1 MNNLIKTALNKYENN
16 LFLESDS
23 LSFTYKDVKDFCE
36 RIDELSIDNQ
46 IIYSFF
52 DRSIESAL
60 SLVSILYTDN
70 IFCPLS
76 LQWSEEKIVEILT
89 SLGGVWIFMSSKE
102 KTVIENIIKKHG
114 FDMNVAEVNGTEI
127 NIKLVANRAKRDF
140 PQNAGYVYSTSGST
154 GKPKCVLGRK
164 DSLKMFVEWEK
175 KEFSIDEN
183 RVFCNV
189 TKPTF
194 DPYLR
199 DIITPLISGA
209 KIYIPDTAI
218 SLNSLALKRRITE
231 NKVTDIH
238 LVPSMFRKLS
248 LTDTC
253 VKNIYLAGEV
263 LYGNDIVAYLGKPV
277 NVVNLYGPTETTL
290 AKFFHRCCENDFG
303 KDVLPVGKTIDDTNC
318 YIDNDEIIIETNWGS
333 LGYINHQS
341 DDLVVVDEKR
351 IRYFTKDRGF
361 FDDNG
366 DLIVLGRTNDSIKLL
381 GEKVDLGKITKSILE
396 NEFVTECMAVGVN
409 NGTRSYL
416 LVAIATAQPHS
427 RARLAVLKKL
437 KNDGVQM
444 VPMKF
449 YMEEELPKNEN
460 GKIDRNK
467 IVQIFLNKN
476 MGEKRWN

>member
-1 MNNLIKTALNKYENN
+1 M
-16 LFLESDS
+16 
-23 LSFTYKDVKDFCE
+23 
-36 RIDELSIDNQ
+36 
-46 IIYSFF
+46 
-52 DRSIESAL
+52 
-60 SLVSILYTDN
+60 
-70 IFCPLS
+70 
-76 LQWSEEKIVEILT
+76 
-89 SLGGVWIFMSSKE
+89 
-102 KTVIENIIKKHG
+102 
-114 FDMNVAEVNGTEI
+114 
-127 NIKLVANRAKRDF
+127 
-140 PQNAGYVYSTSGST
+140 
-154 GKPKCVLGRK
+154 
-164 DSLKMFVEWEK
+164 
-175 KEFSIDEN
+175 
-183 RVFCNV
+183 FCNV

-303 KDVLPVGKTIDDTNC
+303 KDVLPVGKPIDDTNC

-333 LGYINHQS
+333 LGYINYQS

>member
-1 MNNLIKTALNKYENN
+1 MNNLIKTALNNFEKN

-23 LSFTYKDVKDFCE
+23 LSLTYKEVKDFCE
-36 RIDELSIDNQ
+36 RIDDLSIEHQ
-46 IIYSFF
+46 VIYSFF

-60 SLVSILYTDN
+60 SLVSILYTGN

-76 LQWSEEKIVEILT
+76 LQWSEEKIVEMLT
-89 SLGGVWIFMSSKE
+89 ALGGDWIFTSPKA
-102 KTVIENIIKKHG
+102 KTVIENIIEKHAL
-114 FDMNVAEVNGTEI
+114 DMNVAEVNGTEL
-127 NIKLVANRAKRDF
+127 NIKLGANRVKRDF
-140 PQNAGYVYSTSGST
+140 PQNVGYVYSTSGST

-209 KIYIPDTAI
+209 KIYIPDTST
-218 SLNSLALKRRITE
+218 SLNCLALKRNIEE

-238 LVPSMFRKLS
+238 LVPSVFRKLS
-248 LTDTC
+248 LSDTRL
-253 VKNIYLAGEV
+253 KNIYLAGEV
-263 LYGNDIVAYLGKPV
+263 LYGNDIAEYLGKSV

-290 AKFFHRCCENDFG
+290 AKFFHRCCEKDFG
-303 KDVLPVGKTIDDTNC
+303 KDVLPVGKPIDGSNC
-318 YIDNDEIIIETNWGS
+318 YIENDEIIIETNWGS
-333 LGYINHQS
+333 LGYLNHQS
-341 DDLVVVDEKR
+341 DDLVVVDDKK
-351 IRYFTKDRGF
+351 IRYYTKDRGF

-366 DLIVLGRTNDSIKLL
+366 DLVVLGRANDSIKLF
-381 GEKVDLGKITKSILE
+381 GEKVDLGKITESILE
-396 NEFVTECMAVGVN
+396 NEFVKECMVVGVN

-416 LVAIATAQPHS
+416 LVALATAQPHS
-427 RARLAVLKKL
+427 QARLAVLNKL
-437 KNDGVQM
+437 KNDGVQI

-467 IVQIFLNKN
+467 IVQIHLNKDV
-476 MGEKRWN
+476 GEKQ